1 MYQSTLVADTNTSR
15 QLNMFLCLIRTISTQ
30 RLNFTVDLRL
40 RLFSRIQAV
49 TSDAKTTSTSSLNVT
64 SNGAKIFISGPTSLS
79 NNPILKGTRKQR
91 YINYQNVPFVS
102 FTSPLVAE
110 WKWSIEIRV
119 SVCLSVCL
127 SAIISQKPVASTR
140 RTTLGDRSFSLAA
153 FRTSC
158 GRAFHAV

>member
-127 SAIISQKPVASTR
+127 SVCNHISETCRLHASYDSR
-140 RTTLGDRSFSLAA
+140 RQVILVGCVPNELW
-153 FRTSC
+153 
-158 GRAFHAV
+158 